1 MRIAATLVPAL
12 HALRVHRLRTG
23 LALMGISFGVAA
35 VVLIVSWGAMWQ
47 MLLDDQ
53 IRELGSDVLILMP
66 GEAKDHG
73 ASRGTGTLPTITEA
87 DAEAIGRD
95 VPGIAAAAPLMRGVV
110 QVIYGNRNQSITL
123 RGVTPAW
130 FDARPWPVI
139 RGRPLT
145 DEDVRRSAKVVL
157 LGYRVS
163 RNLFED
169 HDPIDQ
175 IIRIKQVPFTVIG
188 VLEEKGHS
196 LGGDDFDDQVAIP
209 LTTARKRILG
219 FFAGQPTAVG
229 GVTLRVASGID
240 MAEASNRT
248 RNLLRERHHLKNGDS
263 DDFILRDAAAVQR
276 AQAHSAWIVALMLV
290 AAAAVALVVAGVGI
304 MNLML
309 VSVRER
315 RQEIGLRMA
324 VGARRRDIALQFLIE
339 AALLALFGSAVGVVL
354 GLVGGAAI
362 GTAAALWNS
371 QTLVAILAAVSSA
384 TAITL
389 VSALYPSL
397 QASHLDPAEAL
408 ADA

>member
-1 MRIAATLVPAL
+1 VNAT
-12 HALRVHRLRTG
+12 T
-23 LALMGISFGVAA
+23 S
-35 VVLIVSWGAMWQ
+35 
-47 MLLDDQ
+47 
-53 IRELGSDVLILMP
+53 
-66 GEAKDHG
+66 
-73 ASRGTGTLPTITEA
+73 
-87 DAEAIGRD
+87 
-95 VPGIAAAAPLMRGVV
+95 
-110 QVIYGNRNQSITL
+110 
-123 RGVTPAW
+123 
-130 FDARPWPVI
+130 
-139 RGRPLT
+139 
-145 DEDVRRSAKVVL
+145 
-157 LGYRVS
+157 
-163 RNLFED
+163 
-169 HDPIDQ
+169 
-175 IIRIKQVPFTVIG
+175 
-188 VLEEKGHS
+188 
-196 LGGDDFDDQVAIP
+196 
-209 LTTARKRILG
+209 
-219 FFAGQPTAVG
+219 
-229 GVTLRVASGID
+229 
-240 MAEASNRT
+240 
-248 RNLLRERHHLKNGDS
+248 KNGDS

-315 RQEIGLRMA
+315 RQEIGVRMA

-339 AALLALFGSAVGVVL
+339 AALLALFGSVTGVVL